1 MATRGRRA
9 GTGRDRDRHHE
20 RRDHE
25 RRDHSGDDPA
35 KHAAIIER
43 RWEGSPAPTFER
55 YALALKQWHALP
67 GAVVWPATDVIAEP
81 PVAPAPDREPKP

>member
-1 MATRGRRA
+1 MAIRGRRA

-43 RWEGSPAPTFER
+43 CWEGSPAPTFER